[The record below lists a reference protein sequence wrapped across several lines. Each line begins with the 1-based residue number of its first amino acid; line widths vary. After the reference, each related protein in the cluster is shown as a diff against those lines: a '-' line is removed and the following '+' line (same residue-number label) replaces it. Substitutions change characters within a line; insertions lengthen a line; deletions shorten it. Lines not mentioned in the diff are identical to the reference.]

1 MSDFLK
7 KYLKICGIGL
17 GILAVVAVTVFV
29 VRYCSRPAET
39 AVMNEMS
46 VTDTEAEPT
55 EKVPSVV
62 MRESRRLK
70 ETANTPV
77 PTPTFTP
84 EPTHDIV
91 FSENSHISPTPVTEP
106 TPDVEAKIPDMAT
119 ETPEQ
124 RTGKYKYECA
134 ISVTC
139 KDIIPV
145 DEKNAKA
152 EIVPQNGIILEKTSA
167 GFNEGETVSEV
178 LIRVL
183 KEKKIHFDYEA
194 KSSVGG
200 GYIKAIGNLYQFD
213 FGGKSGWVY
222 TVNGENI
229 NVGASEYKLSDG
241 DLVEWK
247 YVK

>member
-17 GILAVVAVTVFV
+17 GVLAVVAVIVLV
-29 VRYCSRPAET
+29 VRYCSRPAAT
-39 AVMNEMS
+39 VVINEMP
-46 VTDTEAEPT
+46 VEITEAEPT
-55 EKVPSVV
+55 EKAPSVV

-70 ETANTPV
+70 ETAKTPG
-77 PTPTFTP
+77 P
-84 EPTHDIV
+84 EPTSTPRSTHDIV
-91 FSENSHISPTPVTEP
+91 FSENSHISPTPVTEQ
-106 TPDVEAKIPDMAT
+106 VSEAAPEATEVAT
-119 ETPEQ
+119 ETPAA
-124 RTGKYKYECA
+124 RTGKYKYECT
-134 ISVTC
+134 ISIVC

-152 EIVPQNGIILEKTSA
+152 EIVPPDGIILEKTSA
-167 GFNEGETVSEV
+167 GFNEGETVSDV
-178 LIRVL
+178 LLRIL
-183 KEKKIHFDYEA
+183 KEQKIHFDYEA
-194 KSSVGG
+194 KSSAGG

-229 NVGASEYKLSDG
+229 NVGASDYKLSDG
-241 DLVEWK
+241 DMVEWK